1 MTKPDRHG
9 EGEHTFNG
17 SPIKVGH
24 RCLADPELLELPQE
38 IESLVGFANHQA
50 GIEIQL
56 DVCLR

>member
-38 IESLVGFANHQA
+38 LESLVSFANHHA
-50 GIEIQL
+50 GIEIP
-56 DVCLR
+56 